1 MNNPAELV
9 VPRVQAA
16 IASAFGEEYRGTDP
30 VIRPSQFAD
39 IQINAAMALAKKLG
53 TLPRD
58 AAARIVEAL
67 ELDGICT
74 AVEISGPGF
83 INLTFDGTWIEELLN
98 TESRSAEAPGAP
110 AARQAE
116 ARRVVVDYS
125 SPNVAKEMHVGHLRT
140 TVVGDSIVRVLEALG
155 DTVIRQNHIGDWG
168 TPFGMLV
175 EHWLEIGEDSP
186 AAALLVDD
194 PSAFYQAA
202 RAKFDDSAADDD
214 GFATR
219 ARLRVVALQ
228 GGDAETFAVWQRLVA
243 QSKRYFNAIYAML
256 GISLTDDH
264 IAGESSY
271 DADLARLCQELE
283 DSGVARVSDGALCTF
298 PAGFTGRDGQPQ
310 PLIIRKSDGGYGY
323 GTTDLATI
331 RYRVREL
338 EADRVLYVVGAPQN
352 VHLRMVMATA
362 RDAGW
367 LPDTVEAVHVQI
379 GNVLGED
386 GKILKSRSG
395 APVKLMALLEEA
407 VDRARA
413 VIDTSRPELTEEE
426 RAVTARQVGIG
437 AVKYADL
444 SVGHDT
450 EYVFDFDRM
459 LALSGNTG
467 PYVQYAAARIRSIL
481 RKAGV
486 LEHPA
491 AGTDTAGTD
500 TAGTDTAGTDTAGTD
515 TAGTGFGAGTE
526 TDGTDSDG
534 GIPATAIAV
543 VEPAERALALHLLEY
558 GATLSKV
565 GEVLEPHR
573 LCAYLF
579 ELAQLF
585 TSFYDQCPVLK
596 SEDSV
601 RESRLALCALVLRR
615 LSGGLE
621 LLGIETPENM

>member
-1 MNNPAELV
+1 
-9 VPRVQAA
+9 
-16 IASAFGEEYRGTDP
+16 
-30 VIRPSQFAD
+30 
-39 IQINAAMALAKKLG
+39 
-53 TLPRD
+53 
-58 AAARIVEAL
+58 
-67 ELDGICT
+67 
-74 AVEISGPGF
+74 
-83 INLTFDGTWIEELLN
+83 
-98 TESRSAEAPGAP
+98 
-110 AARQAE
+110 
-116 ARRVVVDYS
+116 
-125 SPNVAKEMHVGHLRT
+125 
-140 TVVGDSIVRVLEALG
+140 
-155 DTVIRQNHIGDWG
+155 
-168 TPFGMLV
+168 
-175 EHWLEIGEDSP
+175 
-186 AAALLVDD
+186 
-194 PSAFYQAA
+194 
-202 RAKFDDSAADDD
+202 
-214 GFATR
+214 
-219 ARLRVVALQ
+219 
-228 GGDAETFAVWQRLVA
+228 
-243 QSKRYFNAIYAML
+243 
-256 GISLTDDH
+256 ISLTDDH

-271 DADLARLCQELE
+271 DAHLAQLCQELE
-283 DSGVARVSDGALCTF
+283 ERGIARISDGALCTF
-298 PAGFTGRDGQPQ
+298 PAGFTGRDGEPI

-338 EADRVLYVVGAPQN
+338 EANRVLYVVGAPQN
-352 VHLRMVMATA
+352 MHLRMVMATA

-395 APVKLMALLEEA
+395 APVKLMTLLEEA

-413 VIDTSRPELTEEE
+413 VIDASRPELTEAE

-486 LEHPA
+486 LERYTA
-491 AGTDTAGTD
+491 REIAGTP
-500 TAGTDTAGTDTAGTD
+500 
-515 TAGTGFGAGTE
+515 AGTE
-526 TDGTDSDG
+526 TVGTEAAGTGIDG
-534 GIPATAIAV
+534 GMPATPIAV

-558 GATLSKV
+558 GATLHKV
-565 GEVLEPHR
+565 REALEPHR
-573 LCAYLF
+573 LCTYLF

-585 TSFYDQCPVLK
+585 TAFYDQCPVLK

-615 LSGGLE
+615 LSEGLD

>member
-1 MNNPAELV
+1 MV

-16 IASAFGEEYRGTDP
+16 IASAFGEEFRETDP
-30 VIRPSQFAD
+30 VVRPSQFAD
-39 IQINAAMALAKKLG
+39 IQINAAMALAKKVGLP
-53 TLPRD
+53 PRD

-67 ELDGICT
+67 DLDGICT
-74 AVEISGPGF
+74 GVEISGPGF

-98 TESRSAEAPGAP
+98 TESHGTPGVP
-110 AARQAE
+110 AADAQ
-116 ARRVVVDYS
+116 RVVVDYS

-140 TVVGDSIVRVLEALG
+140 TVVGDSIVKVLESLG

-168 TPFGMLV
+168 TPFGMLI

-186 AAALLVDD
+186 EAALLVDD

-202 RAKFDDSAADDD
+202 RAKFDASATDED

-219 ARLRVVALQ
+219 ARQRVVALQ
-228 GGDAETFAVWQRLVA
+228 SGDQETFAVWQRLVA
-243 QSKRYFNAIYAML
+243 QSKRYFNAIYSVL

-271 DADLARLCQELE
+271 DAHLAQLCQELE
-283 DSGVARVSDGALCTF
+283 ERGLARISDGALCTF
-298 PAGFTGRDGQPQ
+298 PAGFSGRDGQPM

-338 EADRVLYVVGAPQN
+338 EANRVLYVVGAPQN
-352 VHLRMVMATA
+352 MHLRMVMATA

-413 VIDTSRPELTEEE
+413 VIDASRPELTESE

-486 LEHPA
+486 LERYTALEA
-491 AGTDTAGTD
+491 AGIETA
-500 TAGTDTAGTDTAGTD
+500 
-515 TAGTGFGAGTE
+515 
-526 TDGTDSDG
+526 GTDSDG
-534 GIPATAIAV
+534 GTPATPIAV
-543 VEPAERALALHLLEY
+543 VEPAERALALHLLEF
-558 GATLSKV
+558 GATLHKV
-565 GEVLEPHR
+565 RESLEPHR
-573 LCAYLF
+573 LCTYLF

-585 TSFYDQCPVLK
+585 TTFYDQCPVLK

-601 RESRLALCALVLRR
+601 RESRLDLCALVLRR
-615 LSGGLE
+615 LSEGLD

>member
-16 IASAFGEEYRGTDP
+16 IASAFGEEFRQTDP

-39 IQINAAMALAKKLG
+39 IQINAAMALAKRVGLP
-53 TLPRD
+53 PRD
-58 AAARIVEAL
+58 AAARIVDAL
-67 ELDGICT
+67 DIDGICT
-74 AVEISGPGF
+74 TAEISGPGF

-98 TESRSAEAPGAP
+98 AQAAGAASLAATSPAEAALGATQG
-110 AARQAE
+110 AAE
-116 ARRVVVDYS
+116 AQGQRVVVDYS

-140 TVVGDSIVRVLEALG
+140 TVVGDSLVKVLEALG

-168 TPFGMLV
+168 TPFGMLI

-186 AAALLVDD
+186 EAALLVDD

-202 RAKFDDSAADDD
+202 RAKFDASATDED

-228 GGDAETFAVWQRLVA
+228 GGDQETFAVWQRLVA
-243 QSKRYFNAIYAML
+243 QSKRYFNAIYSML

-271 DADLARLCQELE
+271 DAHLAQLCQELE
-283 DSGVARVSDGALCTF
+283 DRGIARVSDGALCTF
-298 PAGFTGRDGQPQ
+298 PAGFTGRDGQPL

-331 RYRVREL
+331 RYRVRDL
-338 EADRVLYVVGAPQN
+338 SADRVLYVVGAPQN

-367 LPDTVEAVHVQI
+367 LPDTVEATHVQI

-413 VIDTSRPELTEEE
+413 VIDASRPELTEAE

-444 SVGHDT
+444 STGHDT

-459 LALSGNTG
+459 LALTGNTG

-486 LEHPA
+486 LELH
-491 AGTDTAGTD
+491 T
-500 TAGTDTAGTDTAGTD
+500 
-515 TAGTGFGAGTE
+515 GAGN
-526 TDGTDSDG
+526 G
-534 GIPATAIAV
+534 GAGGGDAGSGGAGATGVAAAIAV

-558 GATLSKV
+558 GATLRKV
-565 GEVLEPHR
+565 GEALEPHR
-573 LCAYLF
+573 LCGYLF

-585 TSFYDQCPVLK
+585 TAFYDQCPVLK
-596 SEDSV
+596 TEESV

-615 LSGGLE
+615 LSNGLE

>member
-1 MNNPAELV
+1 MV

-16 IASAFGEEYRGTDP
+16 IASAFGEEYRQTDP
-30 VIRPSQFAD
+30 VVRPSQFAD
-39 IQINAAMALAKKLG
+39 IQINAAMALAKKVG
-53 TLPRD
+53 MPPRD

-67 ELDGICT
+67 DLDGICT

-98 TESRSAEAPGAP
+98 ATSPGAP
-110 AARQAE
+110 ALPAAE
-116 ARRVVVDYS
+116 AQRVVVDYS

-140 TVVGDSIVRVLEALG
+140 TVVGDSLVKVLEALG

-168 TPFGMLV
+168 TPFGMLI

-186 AAALLVDD
+186 EAALLVDD

-202 RAKFDDSAADDD
+202 RAKFDASATDED

-219 ARLRVVALQ
+219 ARQRVVALQ

-243 QSKRYFNAIYAML
+243 QSKRYFNAIYSML

-271 DADLARLCQELE
+271 DAHLAQLCQELE
-283 DSGVARVSDGALCTF
+283 ERGIARISDGALCTF
-298 PAGFTGRDGQPQ
+298 PAGFTGRDGEPM

-338 EADRVLYVVGAPQN
+338 EANRVLYVVGAPQN
-352 VHLRMVMATA
+352 MHLRMVMATA

-413 VIDTSRPELTEEE
+413 VIDASRPELTEAE

-486 LEHPA
+486 LERYTA
-491 AGTDTAGTD
+491 LDFAGI
-500 TAGTDTAGTDTAGTD
+500 
-515 TAGTGFGAGTE
+515 
-526 TDGTDSDG
+526 DG
-534 GIPATAIAV
+534 GIPATPIAV

-558 GATLSKV
+558 GATLHKV
-565 GEVLEPHR
+565 REALEPHR
-573 LCAYLF
+573 LCTYLF

-585 TSFYDQCPVLK
+585 TAFYDQCPVLK

-615 LSGGLE
+615 LSEGLD

>member
-1 MNNPAELV
+1 LNNVKNPAEMI
-9 VPRVQAA
+9 VPRVQEA
-16 IASAFGEEYRGTDP
+16 IASAFGEEFRETDP

-39 IQINAAMALAKKLG
+39 IQINAAMALARKVGLP
-53 TLPRD
+53 PRD
-58 AAARIVEAL
+58 AAARIVDAL
-67 ELDGICT
+67 DLDGVCSL
-74 AVEISGPGF
+74 VEISGPGF

-98 TESRSAEAPGAP
+98 APEPAGAGAQP
-110 AARQAE
+110 GSLH
-116 ARRVVVDYS
+116 RVVVDYS

-155 DTVIRQNHIGDWG
+155 HTVIRQNHIGDWG
-168 TPFGMLV
+168 TPFGMLI
-175 EHWLEIGEDSP
+175 EHWLEVGEDSP
-186 AAALLVDD
+186 EAALLVDD

-202 RAKFDDSAADDD
+202 RAKFDASAADAD

-228 GGDAETFAVWQRLVA
+228 GGDPETFAVWERLVA
-243 QSKRYFNAIYAML
+243 QSKRYFNAIYSML

-271 DADLARLCQELE
+271 DAHLAQLCQELE
-283 DSGVARVSDGALCTF
+283 ERGIARISEGALCTF
-298 PAGFTGRDGQPQ
+298 PAGFTGRDGEPL

-338 EADRVLYVVGAPQN
+338 QADRVLYVVGAPQN
-352 VHLRMVMATA
+352 MHLRMVMATA

-367 LPDTVEAVHVQI
+367 LPDTVEATHVQI

-386 GKILKSRSG
+386 GKILKSRAG
-395 APVKLMALLEEA
+395 NPVKLMALLQEA
-407 VDRARA
+407 VDRARS
-413 VIDTSRPELTEEE
+413 VIDASRPELSDDE

-444 SVGHDT
+444 STGHDT

-459 LALSGNTG
+459 LALTGNTG

-481 RKAGV
+481 RKAGA
-486 LEHPA
+486 LEHHVASAGAAPA
-491 AGTDTAGTD
+491 AT
-500 TAGTDTAGTDTAGTD
+500 
-515 TAGTGFGAGTE
+515 
-526 TDGTDSDG
+526 
-534 GIPATAIAV
+534 IAV
-543 VEPAERALALHLLEY
+543 VDPAERALALHLLDY
-558 GATLSKV
+558 DATLRKV
-565 GEVLEPHR
+565 GELLEPHR
-573 LCAYLF
+573 LSAYLF

-596 SEDSV
+596 AEDTV
-601 RESRLALCALVLRR
+601 RESRLALCERVLGR
-615 LSGGLE
+615 LSAGLD

>member
-1 MNNPAELV
+1 
-9 VPRVQAA
+9 
-16 IASAFGEEYRGTDP
+16 
-30 VIRPSQFAD
+30 
-39 IQINAAMALAKKLG
+39 
-53 TLPRD
+53 
-58 AAARIVEAL
+58 
-67 ELDGICT
+67 
-74 AVEISGPGF
+74 
-83 INLTFDGTWIEELLN
+83 
-98 TESRSAEAPGAP
+98 
-110 AARQAE
+110 
-116 ARRVVVDYS
+116 
-125 SPNVAKEMHVGHLRT
+125 MHVGHLRT
-140 TVVGDSIVRVLEALG
+140 TVVGDSLVKVLEALG
-155 DTVIRQNHIGDWG
+155 DSVIRQNHIGDWG
-168 TPFGMLV
+168 TPFGMLI

-186 AAALLVDD
+186 EAALLVED

-202 RAKFDDSAADDD
+202 RAKFDASATDVD

-228 GGDAETFAVWQRLVA
+228 GGDQETFAVWQRLVA
-243 QSKRYFNAIYAML
+243 QSKRYFNAIYSTL

-271 DADLARLCQELE
+271 DAHLAQLCQELE
-283 DSGVARVSDGALCTF
+283 ERGLARTSDGALCTF
-298 PAGFTGRDGQPQ
+298 PEGFTGRDGQPL

-331 RYRVREL
+331 RYRVRDL
-338 EADRVLYVVGAPQN
+338 QADRILYVVGAPQN

-407 VDRARA
+407 VERARA
-413 VIDTSRPELTEEE
+413 VIDASRPELGDEE

-444 SVGHDT
+444 STGHDT

-486 LEHPA
+486 LERFTSGGATESGADGPA
-491 AGTDTAGTD
+491 K
-500 TAGTDTAGTDTAGTD
+500 
-515 TAGTGFGAGTE
+515 
-526 TDGTDSDG
+526 
-534 GIPATAIAV
+534 AIAV
-543 VEPAERALALHLLEY
+543 VEPAERALALHLLEF
-558 GATLSKV
+558 ATTLNKV
-565 GEVLEPHR
+565 RDTLEPHR
-573 LCAYLF
+573 LCGYLF

-585 TSFYDQCPVLK
+585 TTFYDQCPVLK
-596 SEDSV
+596 AEESV
-601 RESRLALCALVLRR
+601 RNSRLALCALVLRR
-615 LSGGLE
+615 LSLGLD

>member
-1 MNNPAELV
+1 MNSPADLL
-9 VPRVQAA
+9 VPRVQTA
-16 IASAFGEEYRGTDP
+16 ITQAFGEDFSQTDP

-39 IQINAAMALAKKLG
+39 IQINAAMALAKKVGLQ
-53 TLPRD
+53 PREV
-58 AAARIVEAL
+58 AARIVEAL
-67 ELDGICT
+67 EVNGICT
-74 AVEISGPGF
+74 SVEISGPGF

-98 TESRSAEAPGAP
+98 KT
-110 AARQAE
+110 RQPDGEPTAV
-116 ARRVVVDYS
+116 RHRVVVDYS

-140 TVVGDSIVRVLEALG
+140 TVVGDSLVRVLEALG
-155 DTVIRQNHIGDWG
+155 HPVIRQNHIGDWG
-168 TPFGMLV
+168 TPFGMLI
-175 EHWLEIGEDSP
+175 EHWLEVGEGSQE
-186 AAALLVDD
+186 AALLVDD

-202 RAKFDDSAADDD
+202 RAKFDASVNEED
-214 GFATR
+214 GFAAR
-219 ARLRVVALQ
+219 ARRRVVALQ
-228 GGDAETFAVWQRLVA
+228 GGDQETFEVWKRLVA
-243 QSKRYFNAIYAML
+243 QSKLYFNAIYAKL
-256 GISLTDDH
+256 GVSLTDDH

-283 DSGVARVSDGALCTF
+283 DLGIARVSDGALCTF
-298 PAGFTGRDGQPQ
+298 PAGFTGRDGEPL

-338 EADRVLYVVGAPQN
+338 HADRVLYVVGAPQN

-362 RDAGW
+362 REAGW
-367 LPDTVEAVHVQI
+367 LPETVEATHVQI

-395 APVKLMALLEEA
+395 APVKLMALLDEA

-413 VIDTSRPELTEEE
+413 VVDLSRPDLTPEE
-426 RAVTARQVGIG
+426 RELTARQVGIG

-459 LALSGNTG
+459 LALNGNTG

-481 RKAGV
+481 RKAGALDGTTAGAGSIDAGSLGV
-486 LEHPA
+486 GA
-491 AGTDTAGTD
+491 AGAG
-500 TAGTDTAGTDTAGTD
+500 AIGVG
-515 TAGTGFGAGTE
+515 
-526 TDGTDSDG
+526 
-534 GIPATAIAV
+534 IAV

-558 GATLSKV
+558 GSTLRKV
-565 GEVLEPHR
+565 GELLEPHR

-585 TSFYDQCPVLK
+585 TTFYDQCPVLK
-596 SEDSV
+596 AGESV
-601 RESRLALCALVLRR
+601 RESRLALCGLVLHR
-615 LSGGLE
+615 LIEGLD

>member
-1 MNNPAELV
+1 MI

-16 IASAFGEEYRGTDP
+16 IASAFGEEFRQTDP

-39 IQINAAMALAKKLG
+39 IQVNAAMALAKKVGLP
-53 TLPRD
+53 PRD
-58 AAARIVEAL
+58 TAAKIVAAL
-67 ELDGICT
+67 DLDGICT
-74 AVEISGPGF
+74 TVEISGPGF
-83 INLTFDGTWIEELLN
+83 LNLTFDGTWIEELLN
-98 TESRSAEAPGAP
+98 AQSSGMPSSGTQAAPPAEP
-110 AARQAE
+110 
-116 ARRVVVDYS
+116 RRVVVDYS

-140 TVVGDSIVRVLEALG
+140 TVVGDSLVKVLEALG

-168 TPFGMLV
+168 TPFGMLI

-186 AAALLVDD
+186 EAALLVDD
-194 PSAFYQAA
+194 PMAFYQAA
-202 RAKFDDSAADDD
+202 RAKFDASAAENE

-228 GGDAETFAVWQRLVA
+228 AGDEETFAVWQRLVA
-243 QSKRYFNAIYAML
+243 QSKRYFNAIYSML

-283 DSGVARVSDGALCTF
+283 DRGIARISDGALCTF
-298 PAGFTGRDGQPQ
+298 PAGFTGRDGEPL

-338 EADRVLYVVGAPQN
+338 QADRVLYVVGAPQN
-352 VHLRMVMATA
+352 LHLRMVLATA
-362 RDAGW
+362 REAGW
-367 LPDTVEAVHVQI
+367 LPETVEATHVQI

-386 GKILKSRSG
+386 GKILKSRAG
-395 APVKLMALLEEA
+395 TPVKLLALLEEA

-413 VIDTSRPELTEEE
+413 VIDASRPELTEQE

-444 SVGHDT
+444 STGHDT

-459 LALSGNTG
+459 LALTGNTG

-486 LEHPA
+486 AGPA
-491 AGTDTAGTD
+491 AAGPAA
-500 TAGTDTAGTDTAGTD
+500 AGPAAAGPAAAGPAA
-515 TAGTGFGAGTE
+515 AGQPGGAGAV
-526 TDGTDSDG
+526 
-534 GIPATAIAV
+534 PATAIAV

-558 GATLSKV
+558 DATLRRV
-565 GEVLEPHR
+565 GELLEPHR
-573 LCAYLF
+573 LTAYLF

-585 TSFYDQCPVLK
+585 TAFYEQCPVLK
-596 SEDSV
+596 AEESV
-601 RESRLALCALVLRR
+601 RQSRLALCALVLRR

>member
-1 MNNPAELV
+1 MNSPADLL
-9 VPRVQAA
+9 VPRVQTA
-16 IASAFGEEYRGTDP
+16 ITQAFGEDFRQTDP

-39 IQINAAMALAKKLG
+39 IQINAAMALAKKVG
-53 TLPRD
+53 LPPREV
-58 AAARIVEAL
+58 ASRIVAAL
-67 ELDGICT
+67 EVNGICT
-74 AVEISGPGF
+74 SVEISGPGF

-98 TESRSAEAPGAP
+98 
-110 AARQAE
+110 QAKLPDGE
-116 ARRVVVDYS
+116 PTAVLHRVVVDYS

-140 TVVGDSIVRVLEALG
+140 TVVGDSLVRVLEALG
-155 DTVIRQNHIGDWG
+155 HTVIRQNHIGDWG
-168 TPFGMLV
+168 TPFGMLI
-175 EHWLEIGEDSP
+175 EHWLEVGEGSQE
-186 AAALLVDD
+186 AALLVDD

-202 RAKFDDSAADDD
+202 RVKFDASANDDD

-219 ARLRVVALQ
+219 ARRRVVALQ
-228 GGDAETFAVWQRLVA
+228 GGDPETFEVWKRLVA
-243 QSKRYFNAIYAML
+243 QSKLYFNAIYAKL
-256 GISLTDDH
+256 GVSLTDDH

-283 DSGVARVSDGALCTF
+283 DLGIARVSDGALCTF
-298 PAGFTGRDGQPQ
+298 PAGFTGRDGEPL

-338 EADRVLYVVGAPQN
+338 QADRVLYVVGAPQN

-362 RDAGW
+362 REAGW
-367 LPDTVEAVHVQI
+367 LPETVEATHVQI

-395 APVKLMALLEEA
+395 APVKLMALLDEA

-413 VIDTSRPELTEEE
+413 VVDLSRPDLTPEE
-426 RAVTARQVGIG
+426 REVTARQVGIG

-459 LALSGNTG
+459 LALNGNTG

-481 RKAGV
+481 RKAAALDVSG
-486 LEHPA
+486 EAGA
-491 AGTDTAGTD
+491 AGTVVG
-500 TAGTDTAGTDTAGTD
+500 
-515 TAGTGFGAGTE
+515 
-526 TDGTDSDG
+526 
-534 GIPATAIAV
+534 IAV
-543 VEPAERALALHLLEY
+543 VEPAERALALHLLEH
-558 GATLSKV
+558 GSTLRKV
-565 GEVLEPHR
+565 GELLEPHR

-585 TSFYDQCPVLK
+585 TTFYDQCPVLK
-596 SEDSV
+596 AAESV
-601 RESRLALCALVLRR
+601 RESRLALCGLVLHR
-615 LSGGLE
+615 LIEGLD

>member
-1 MNNPAELV
+1 VNNPAELV

-16 IASAFGEEYRGTDP
+16 IAQAFGEEFRQTDP

-39 IQINAAMALAKKLG
+39 IQINAAMALAKSVGLP
-53 TLPRD
+53 PRD
-58 AAARIVEAL
+58 VAARIVEAL

-74 AVEISGPGF
+74 AVEVSGPGF

-98 TESRSAEAPGAP
+98 AQASAPAAAPGATQGGP
-110 AARQAE
+110 QTQ

-140 TVVGDSIVRVLEALG
+140 TVVGDSLVRVLEALG
-155 DTVIRQNHIGDWG
+155 HTVIRQNHIGDWG
-168 TPFGMLV
+168 TPFGMLI

-186 AAALLVDD
+186 EAALLVED
-194 PSAFYQAA
+194 PMAFYQAA
-202 RAKFDDSAADDD
+202 RAKFDGDED
-214 GFATR
+214 FARR
-219 ARLRVVALQ
+219 ARLRVVSLQ
-228 GGDAETFAVWQRLVA
+228 SADEETLAIWRRLVEH
-243 QSKRYFNAIYAML
+243 SKRYFNAIYAAL
-256 GISLTDDH
+256 GVSLEDIH

-271 DADLARLCQELE
+271 DPHLAQLCQELE
-283 DSGVARVSDGALCTF
+283 EGGLARVSEGALCTF
-298 PAGFTGRDGQPQ
+298 PAGFTGRDGEPL

-323 GTTDLATI
+323 ATTDLATI
-331 RYRVREL
+331 RYRVQEL
-338 EADRVLYVVGAPQN
+338 HADRILYVVGAPQN
-352 VHLRMVMATA
+352 VHLRMVMETA
-362 RDAGW
+362 REASW
-367 LPDTVEAVHVQI
+367 LPGTVEATHVQI

-395 APVKLMALLEEA
+395 TPVKLMALLDEA

-413 VIDTSRPELTEEE
+413 VVDASRPDLSAEE

-481 RKAGV
+481 RKAGALDDGALDDGALGEAV
-486 LEHPA
+486 GGAVGGPTA
-491 AGTDTAGTD
+491 A
-500 TAGTDTAGTDTAGTD
+500 
-515 TAGTGFGAGTE
+515 
-526 TDGTDSDG
+526 
-534 GIPATAIAV
+534 PAIAV

-558 GATLSKV
+558 GATLEKV
-565 GEVLEPHR
+565 GEMLEPHR

-596 SEDSV
+596 AEESV
-601 RESRLALCALVLRR
+601 RQSRLALCALVLHR
-615 LSGGLE
+615 LSDGLE
-621 LLGIETPENM
+621 LLGIETPQNM

>member
-1 MNNPAELV
+1 MV

-16 IASAFGEEYRGTDP
+16 IAHAFGEEFRQTDP

-39 IQINAAMALAKKLG
+39 IQINAAMALAKKVGLA
-53 TLPRD
+53 PRD

-67 ELDGICT
+67 DLDGVCSL
-74 AVEISGPGF
+74 VEISGPGF

-98 TESRSAEAPGAP
+98 TPEPTGGQPEPVH
-110 AARQAE
+110 
-116 ARRVVVDYS
+116 RVVVDYS

-155 DTVIRQNHIGDWG
+155 HTVIRQNHIGDWG
-168 TPFGMLV
+168 TPFGMLI
-175 EHWLEIGEDSP
+175 EHWLEVGEDSP
-186 AAALLVDD
+186 EAALLVDD

-202 RAKFDDSAADDD
+202 RAKFDASASDPD

-228 GGDAETFAVWQRLVA
+228 GGDADTFAVWQRLVA

-271 DADLARLCQELE
+271 DAHLAQLCQELE
-283 DSGVARVSDGALCTF
+283 ERGIARISEGALCTF
-298 PAGFTGRDGQPQ
+298 PAGFTGRDGDPL

-338 EADRVLYVVGAPQN
+338 AADRVLYVVGAPQN

-367 LPDTVEAVHVQI
+367 LPDTVEATHVQI

-386 GKILKSRSG
+386 GKILKSRAG
-395 APVKLMALLEEA
+395 NPVKLMALLQEA

-413 VIDTSRPELTEEE
+413 VIDASRPELSDDE

-444 SVGHDT
+444 STGHDT

-459 LALSGNTG
+459 LALTGNTG

-481 RKAGV
+481 RKAGA
-486 LEHPA
+486 LEQHLGAAGARAGAAVPA
-491 AGTDTAGTD
+491 AT
-500 TAGTDTAGTDTAGTD
+500 
-515 TAGTGFGAGTE
+515 
-526 TDGTDSDG
+526 
-534 GIPATAIAV
+534 IAV

-558 GATLSKV
+558 DATLQKV
-565 GEVLEPHR
+565 GELLEPHR

-596 SEDSV
+596 ADDTV
-601 RESRLALCALVLRR
+601 RESRLALCGLVLRR
-615 LSGGLE
+615 LSSGLD

>member
-1 MNNPAELV
+1 MV

-16 IASAFGEEYRGTDP
+16 IASAFGEEYRETDP
-30 VIRPSQFAD
+30 VVRPSQFAD
-39 IQINAAMALAKKLG
+39 IQINAAMALAKKVG
-53 TLPRD
+53 MPPRD
-58 AAARIVEAL
+58 AAARIVESL
-67 ELDGICT
+67 DLDGVCT
-74 AVEISGPGF
+74 SIEISGPGF

-98 TESRSAEAPGAP
+98 AESPGAQAVPAAEA
-110 AARQAE
+110 Q
-116 ARRVVVDYS
+116 RVVVDYS

-140 TVVGDSIVRVLEALG
+140 TVVGDSLVKVFEALG

-168 TPFGMLV
+168 TPFGMLI

-186 AAALLVDD
+186 DAALLVDD

-202 RAKFDDSAADDD
+202 RAKFDASATDED

-219 ARLRVVALQ
+219 ARQRVVALQ
-228 GGDAETFAVWQRLVA
+228 GGDEETFAVWQRLVA
-243 QSKRYFNAIYAML
+243 QSKRYFNAIYSVL

-271 DADLARLCQELE
+271 DAHLAQLCQELE
-283 DSGVARVSDGALCTF
+283 ERGIARISDGALCTF
-298 PAGFTGRDGQPQ
+298 PAGFTGRDGEPM

-338 EADRVLYVVGAPQN
+338 GANRVLYVVGAPQN
-352 VHLRMVMATA
+352 MHLRMVMATA

-413 VIDTSRPELTEEE
+413 VIDASRPELTAEE

-486 LEHPA
+486 LERYTA
-491 AGTDTAGTD
+491 REIAGTP
-500 TAGTDTAGTDTAGTD
+500 
-515 TAGTGFGAGTE
+515 AGTE
-526 TDGTDSDG
+526 TVGTEAAGTGIDG
-534 GIPATAIAV
+534 GMPATPIAV

-558 GATLSKV
+558 GATLHKV
-565 GEVLEPHR
+565 REALEPHR
-573 LCAYLF
+573 LCTYLF

-585 TSFYDQCPVLK
+585 TAFYDQCPVLK

-615 LSGGLE
+615 LSEGLD

>member
-16 IASAFGEEYRGTDP
+16 IATAFGEEFRQADP
-30 VIRPSQFAD
+30 VVRPSQFAD
-39 IQINAAMALAKKLG
+39 IQINAAMALAKKAGLP
-53 TLPRD
+53 PRD
-58 AAARIVEAL
+58 AAAKIVEAL
-67 ELDGICT
+67 DLDGICT
-74 AVEISGPGF
+74 GVEISGPGF
-83 INLTFDGTWIEELLN
+83 INLSFDGTWIEELLN
-98 TESRSAEAPGAP
+98 AESVQAASPATAVTP
-110 AARQAE
+110 AATPQ
-116 ARRVVVDYS
+116 RVVVDYS

-140 TVVGDSIVRVLEALG
+140 TVVGDSLVKVLEALG

-168 TPFGMLV
+168 TPFGMLI

-186 AAALLVDD
+186 EAALLVDD

-202 RAKFDDSAADDD
+202 RAKFDSSATDAD

-228 GGDAETFAVWQRLVA
+228 GGDPETFAVWQRLVA
-243 QSKRYFNAIYAML
+243 QSKRYFNAIYSTL

-271 DADLARLCQELE
+271 DAHLAQLCQELE
-283 DSGVARVSDGALCTF
+283 ERGLARISDGALCTF
-298 PAGFTGRDGQPQ
+298 PEGFSGRDGQPL

-338 EADRVLYVVGAPQN
+338 EANRVLYVVGAPQN

-413 VIDTSRPELTEEE
+413 VIDASRPELSDEE

-444 SVGHDT
+444 STGHDT

-486 LEHPA
+486 LEQFTDGGSLDAEAPA
-491 AGTDTAGTD
+491 AGRPPGPGRRARYGDRRHRTGGTRAGPAP
-500 TAGTDTAGTDTAGTD
+500 AGVRHHAEQ
-515 TAGTGFGAGTE
+515 GAGRA
-526 TDGTDSDG
+526 GAAPALRLPLRARPAVHVLLRPVPG
-534 GIPATAIAV
+534 AQGRGIRP
-543 VEPAERALALHLLEY
+543 
-558 GATLSKV
+558 
-565 GEVLEPHR
+565 
-573 LCAYLF
+573 
-579 ELAQLF
+579 
-585 TSFYDQCPVLK
+585 
-596 SEDSV
+596 
-601 RESRLALCALVLRR
+601 
-615 LSGGLE
+615 
-621 LLGIETPENM
+621 

>member
-16 IASAFGEEYRGTDP
+16 IATAFGEEFRQADP
-30 VIRPSQFAD
+30 VVRPSQFAD
-39 IQINAAMALAKKLG
+39 IQVNAAMALAKQAG
-53 TLPRD
+53 LPPRE
-58 AAARIVEAL
+58 AAAKIVDAL
-67 ELDGICT
+67 DLDGICT
-74 AVEISGPGF
+74 GVEISGPGF
-83 INLTFDGTWIEELLN
+83 INLSYDGTWIEELLN
-98 TESRSAEAPGAP
+98 SESVQAAAP
-110 AARQAE
+110 ATAVTPAATPQ
-116 ARRVVVDYS
+116 RVVVDYS

-140 TVVGDSIVRVLEALG
+140 TVVGDSLVKVLEALG

-168 TPFGMLV
+168 TPFGMLI

-186 AAALLVDD
+186 EAALLVED

-202 RAKFDDSAADDD
+202 RAKFDASATDAE

-228 GGDAETFAVWQRLVA
+228 GGDQETFAVWQRLVA
-243 QSKRYFNAIYAML
+243 QSKRYFNAIYSAL

-271 DADLARLCQELE
+271 DAHLAQLCQELE
-283 DSGVARVSDGALCTF
+283 ERGLARISDGALCTF
-298 PAGFTGRDGQPQ
+298 PAGFSGRDGQPL

-331 RYRVREL
+331 RYRVRDL
-338 EADRVLYVVGAPQN
+338 AANRVLYVVGAPQN

-395 APVKLMALLEEA
+395 APVKLMALLAEA

-413 VIDTSRPELTEEE
+413 VIDASRPELSEEE

-444 SVGHDT
+444 STGHDT

-486 LEHPA
+486 LDQFTSAP
-491 AGTDTAGTD
+491 
-500 TAGTDTAGTDTAGTD
+500 
-515 TAGTGFGAGTE
+515 
-526 TDGTDSDG
+526 DG
-534 GIPATAIAV
+534 GTPADRSGPATAIAV
-543 VEPAERALALHLLEY
+543 VEPAERALALHLLEFDT
-558 GATLSKV
+558 TLAKV
-565 GEVLEPHR
+565 RDTLEPHR
-573 LCAYLF
+573 LCGYLF

-596 SEDSV
+596 AGESV
-601 RESRLALCALVLRR
+601 RNSRLALCALVLRR

>member
-1 MNNPAELV
+1 MV

-16 IASAFGEEYRGTDP
+16 IAHAFGEEFRQTDP

-39 IQINAAMALAKKLG
+39 IQINAAMALAKKVGLA
-53 TLPRD
+53 PRD
-58 AAARIVEAL
+58 AAARIVEVL
-67 ELDGICT
+67 DLDGVCSL
-74 AVEISGPGF
+74 VEISGPGF

-98 TESRSAEAPGAP
+98 TPEP
-110 AARQAE
+110 AGGQPE
-116 ARRVVVDYS
+116 PMHRVVVDYS

-140 TVVGDSIVRVLEALG
+140 TVVGDSLVRVLEALG
-155 DTVIRQNHIGDWG
+155 HTVIRQNHIGDWG
-168 TPFGMLV
+168 TPFGMLI
-175 EHWLEIGEDSP
+175 EHWLEVGEDSP
-186 AAALLVDD
+186 EAALLVDD

-202 RAKFDDSAADDD
+202 RAKFDASAADPD

-228 GGDAETFAVWQRLVA
+228 GGDADTFAVWQRLVA

-271 DADLARLCQELE
+271 DAHLAQLCQELE
-283 DSGVARVSDGALCTF
+283 ERGIARISEGALCTF
-298 PAGFTGRDGQPQ
+298 PAGFTGRDGDPL

-338 EADRVLYVVGAPQN
+338 AADRVLYVVGAPQN

-367 LPDTVEAVHVQI
+367 LPDTVEATHVQI

-386 GKILKSRSG
+386 GKILKSRAG
-395 APVKLMALLEEA
+395 NPVKLMALLREA

-413 VIDTSRPELTEEE
+413 VIDASRPELSDDE

-444 SVGHDT
+444 STGHDT

-459 LALSGNTG
+459 LALTGNTG

-481 RKAGV
+481 RKAGA
-486 LEHPA
+486 LEQDLGPGAPA
-491 AGTDTAGTD
+491 AT
-500 TAGTDTAGTDTAGTD
+500 
-515 TAGTGFGAGTE
+515 
-526 TDGTDSDG
+526 
-534 GIPATAIAV
+534 IAV

-558 GATLSKV
+558 DATLHKV
-565 GEVLEPHR
+565 GELLEPHR
-573 LCAYLF
+573 FCAYLF

-596 SEDSV
+596 AEATV
-601 RESRLALCALVLRR
+601 RDSRLALCGLVLRR
-615 LSGGLE
+615 LSSGLD

>member
-1 MNNPAELV
+1 MV

-39 IQINAAMALAKKLG
+39 IQINAAMALAKKVG
-53 TLPRD
+53 MPPRD

-98 TESRSAEAPGAP
+98 TESRAASVPDAP
-110 AARQAE
+110 AAQPAE

-140 TVVGDSIVRVLEALG
+140 TVVGDSLVKVLEALG

-168 TPFGMLV
+168 TPFGMLI

-186 AAALLVDD
+186 EAALLVDD

-202 RAKFDDSAADDD
+202 RAKFDASATDED

-228 GGDAETFAVWQRLVA
+228 GGDQETFAVWQRLVA
-243 QSKRYFNAIYAML
+243 QSKRYFNAIYSML

-283 DSGVARVSDGALCTF
+283 DLGIARVSDGALCTF
-298 PAGFTGRDGQPQ
+298 PAGFTGRDGQPL

-338 EADRVLYVVGAPQN
+338 QADRVLYVVGAPQN
-352 VHLRMVMATA
+352 VHLRMVLATA

-367 LPDTVEAVHVQI
+367 LPDSVEALHVQI

-395 APVKLMALLEEA
+395 APVKLMALLDEA

-413 VIDTSRPELTEEE
+413 VIDASRPELTEEE

-481 RKAGV
+481 RKAGL
-486 LEHPA
+486 LEQPA
-491 AGTDTAGTD
+491 AGTGTAGTGTAGTD
-500 TAGTDTAGTDTAGTD
+500 T
-515 TAGTGFGAGTE
+515 
-526 TDGTDSDG
+526 DG
-534 GIPATAIAV
+534 GTPATPIAV

-565 GEVLEPHR
+565 GEALEPHR
-573 LCAYLF
+573 LCTYLF

>member
-16 IASAFGEEYRGTDP
+16 IATAFGEEFRQTDP
-30 VIRPSQFAD
+30 VVRPSQFAD
-39 IQINAAMALAKKLG
+39 IQINAAMALAKKAGLP
-53 TLPRD
+53 PRD
-58 AAARIVEAL
+58 AAAKIVDAL
-67 ELDGICT
+67 DLDGIC
-74 AVEISGPGF
+74 AGVEISGPGF
-83 INLTFDGTWIEELLN
+83 INLSFDGTWIEELLN
-98 TESRSAEAPGAP
+98 AEAAQAASPATAVTP
-110 AARQAE
+110 AATP
-116 ARRVVVDYS
+116 RRVVVDYS

-140 TVVGDSIVRVLEALG
+140 TVVGDSLVKVLEALG

-168 TPFGMLV
+168 TPFGMLI

-186 AAALLVDD
+186 EAALLVED

-202 RAKFDDSAADDD
+202 RAKFDASAADED

-243 QSKRYFNAIYAML
+243 QSKRYFNAIYSML

-271 DADLARLCQELE
+271 DAHLAQLCHELEERGLARI
-283 DSGVARVSDGALCTF
+283 SDGALCTF
-298 PAGFTGRDGQPQ
+298 PEGFTGRDGQPL

-331 RYRVREL
+331 RYRVRDL

-367 LPDTVEAVHVQI
+367 LPDSVEAVHVQI

-413 VIDTSRPELTEEE
+413 VIDASRPELSDLE

-444 SVGHDT
+444 STGHDT

-459 LALSGNTG
+459 LALTGNTG

-486 LEHPA
+486 LEQF
-491 AGTDTAGTD
+491 TDG
-500 TAGTDTAGTDTAGTD
+500 G
-515 TAGTGFGAGTE
+515 GAGGLGGVTPAS
-526 TDGTDSDG
+526 GTPATATSG
-534 GIPATAIAV
+534 PATAIAV
-543 VEPAERALALHLLEY
+543 VEPAERALALHLLEFD
-558 GATLSKV
+558 ATLNKV
-565 GEVLEPHR
+565 RDAIEPHR
-573 LCAYLF
+573 LCGYLF

-596 SEDSV
+596 AEESV
-601 RESRLALCALVLRR
+601 RDSRLALCALVLRR
-615 LSGGLE
+615 LSGGLA

>member
-1 MNNPAELV
+1 MGSVNNPAQIV
-9 VPRVQAA
+9 VPKVQAA
-16 IASAFGEEYRGTDP
+16 IAQAFGEDYLSADP

-39 IQINAAMALAKKLG
+39 IQINAAMALAKKVG
-53 TLPRD
+53 LPPRV
-58 AAARIVEAL
+58 AAAKIVDAL
-67 ELDGICT
+67 DLDGICT

-98 TESRSAEAPGAP
+98 AKPTAAAPATAAGAP
-110 AARQAE
+110 E
-116 ARRVVVDYS
+116 AVAQTVVVDYS

-140 TVVGDSIVRVLEALG
+140 TVVGDSLVRVLEALG
-155 DTVIRQNHIGDWG
+155 YTVIRQNHIGDWG
-168 TPFGMLV
+168 TPFGMLI

-186 AAALLVDD
+186 EAALLTED

-202 RAKFDDSAADDD
+202 RAKFDGDDT
-214 GFATR
+214 FATR

-228 GGDAETFAVWQRLVA
+228 SADEETLAVWRRLVA
-243 QSKRYFNAIYAML
+243 QSKRYFNVIYATL
-256 GISLTDDH
+256 GVSLTDLH

-271 DADLARLCQELE
+271 DPHLAQLCQELE
-283 DSGVARVSDGALCTF
+283 ERGIARVSEGALCTF
-298 PAGFTGRDGQPQ
+298 PAGFTGREDQPL

-331 RYRVREL
+331 RYRVQEL
-338 EADRVLYVVGAPQN
+338 HADRILYVVGAPQN
-352 VHLRMVMATA
+352 MHLRMVMATA

-367 LPDTVEAVHVQI
+367 LPDGVEATHVQI

-395 APVKLMALLEEA
+395 APVKLTALLDEA
-407 VDRARA
+407 VDRARV
-413 VIDTSRPELTEEE
+413 VIDAGRPDLTPEE

-467 PYVQYAAARIRSIL
+467 PYVQYAAARIRSIV
-481 RKAGV
+481 RKAGGG
-486 LEHPA
+486 PA
-491 AGTDTAGTD
+491 AGA
-500 TAGTDTAGTDTAGTD
+500 
-515 TAGTGFGAGTE
+515 
-526 TDGTDSDG
+526 
-534 GIPATAIAV
+534 AIAV

-558 GATLSKV
+558 DATVRKV
-565 GEVLEPHR
+565 GEALEPHR

-596 SEDSV
+596 TADSV
-601 RESRLALCALVLRR
+601 RESRLALCALVLTR
-615 LSGGLE
+615 LSAGLD

>member
-1 MNNPAELV
+1 MV
-9 VPRVQAA
+9 
-16 IASAFGEEYRGTDP
+16 
-30 VIRPSQFAD
+30 RPSQFAD
-39 IQINAAMALAKKLG
+39 IQINAAMALAKKAG
-53 TLPRD
+53 LPPRE
-58 AAARIVEAL
+58 AAAKIVDAL
-67 ELDGICT
+67 NLDGICT
-74 AVEISGPGF
+74 EVEISGPGF
-83 INLTFDGTWIEELLN
+83 INLSFDGTWIEELLN
-98 TESRSAEAPGAP
+98 AESAEAASPATAVTP
-110 AARQAE
+110 AATPQ
-116 ARRVVVDYS
+116 RVVVDYS

-140 TVVGDSIVRVLEALG
+140 TVVGDSLVKVLEALG

-168 TPFGMLV
+168 TPFGMLI

-186 AAALLVDD
+186 EAALLVED

-202 RAKFDDSAADDD
+202 RAKFDASATDAE

-228 GGDAETFAVWQRLVA
+228 SGDPETFAVWQRLVA
-243 QSKRYFNAIYAML
+243 QSKRYFNAIYSTL

-271 DADLARLCQELE
+271 DAHLAQLCQELE
-283 DSGVARVSDGALCTF
+283 ERGLARISDGALCTF
-298 PAGFTGRDGQPQ
+298 PDGFTGRDGQPL

-352 VHLRMVMATA
+352 VHLRMVMASA

-413 VIDTSRPELTEEE
+413 VIDASRPELSDEE

-444 SVGHDT
+444 STGHDT

-486 LEHPA
+486 LEQF
-491 AGTDTAGTD
+491 TAG
-500 TAGTDTAGTDTAGTD
+500 GTPATGTPAT
-515 TAGTGFGAGTE
+515 GAG
-526 TDGTDSDG
+526 G
-534 GIPATAIAV
+534 PATAIAV
-543 VEPAERALALHLLEY
+543 VEPAERALALHLLEFDT
-558 GATLSKV
+558 TLNKV
-565 GEVLEPHR
+565 RDALEPHR
-573 LCAYLF
+573 LCGYLF

-596 SEDSV
+596 AEESV
-601 RESRLALCALVLRR
+601 RDSRLALCALVLRR
-615 LSGGLE
+615 LSGGLD

>member
-1 MNNPAELV
+1 MV

-16 IASAFGEEYRGTDP
+16 IAQAFGEEFRDTDP
-30 VIRPSQFAD
+30 VVRPSQFAD
-39 IQINAAMALAKKLG
+39 IQINAAMALAKKVG
-53 TLPRD
+53 MPPRD

-67 ELDGICT
+67 ELDGLCT
-74 AVEISGPGF
+74 GVEISGPGF

-98 TESRSAEAPGAP
+98 V
-110 AARQAE
+110 QASQPQGGPE
-116 ARRVVVDYS
+116 TQTRRVVVDYS

-140 TVVGDSIVRVLEALG
+140 TVVGDSLVRVLEALG
-155 DTVIRQNHIGDWG
+155 HTVIRQNHIGDWG
-168 TPFGMLV
+168 TPFGMLI

-186 AAALLVDD
+186 EAALLVED

-202 RAKFDDSAADDD
+202 RAKFDASDS
-214 GFATR
+214 GPESFATR
-219 ARLRVVALQ
+219 ARLRVVSLQ
-228 GGDAETFAVWQRLVA
+228 SAHEETLDVWQRLVDH
-243 QSKRYFNAIYAML
+243 SKGYFNAIYAKL
-256 GISLTDDH
+256 GVSLEDEH

-271 DADLARLCQELE
+271 DPHLAQLCQELE
-283 DSGVARVSDGALCTF
+283 ERGLARISEGALCTF
-298 PAGFTGRDGQPQ
+298 PAGFTGRDGEPL

-323 GTTDLATI
+323 ATTDLATI
-331 RYRVREL
+331 RYRIQEL
-338 EADRVLYVVGAPQN
+338 HADRILYVVGAPQN
-352 VHLRMVMATA
+352 VHLRMVFESA
-362 RDAGW
+362 REAGW
-367 LPDTVEAVHVQI
+367 LPDTVEATHVQI

-395 APVKLMALLEEA
+395 TPVKLMALLDEA

-413 VIDTSRPELTEEE
+413 VVDASRPELSEEE

-444 SVGHDT
+444 STGHDT

-481 RKAGV
+481 RKAGDLGDV
-486 LEHPA
+486 PTGVDPTAVALAA
-491 AGTDTAGTD
+491 AG
-500 TAGTDTAGTDTAGTD
+500 
-515 TAGTGFGAGTE
+515 E
-526 TDGTDSDG
+526 P
-534 GIPATAIAV
+534 PAVARIAV

-558 GATLSKV
+558 GATLRRV
-565 GEVLEPHR
+565 GELLEPHR

-579 ELAQLF
+579 ELSQLF

-596 SEDSV
+596 ADDSV
-601 RESRLALCALVLRR
+601 RESRLALCALVLHR
-615 LSGGLE
+615 LSEGLD